1 MAAQLNRHVIINF
14 FKKFLYITK
23 NYAIRC
29 RIRKDKMA
37 GIYKGKMGCSENIWR
52 PQTRSDTSGI
62 QVHVPKL
69 QMMAIQCQ

>member
-23 NYAIRC
+23 NYATRS

-37 GIYKGKMGCSENIWR
+37 GIYKGKMGCSENI
-52 PQTRSDTSGI
+52 
-62 QVHVPKL
+62 
-69 QMMAIQCQ
+69 